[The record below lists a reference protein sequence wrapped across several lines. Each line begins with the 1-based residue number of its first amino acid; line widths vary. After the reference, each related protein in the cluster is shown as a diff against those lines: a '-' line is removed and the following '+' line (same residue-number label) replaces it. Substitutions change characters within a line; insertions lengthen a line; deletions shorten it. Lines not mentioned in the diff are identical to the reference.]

1 MERLYFNPPVLAIV
15 TGTSGSGK
23 TTLSSGLYDGNG
35 NRISPGV
42 MHTIHAIYIN
52 KDMISDGFSKE
63 RSGEFYEQVVRRGTY
78 NAIDNIARCNL
89 MLGNSIW
96 IDANYST
103 EVQNEG
109 WASRYRILAEETNSM
124 LKLLRCVAPEDI
136 IKRRL
141 EERSYERDRGKLEDW
156 TGFLKRE
163 PIHVPV
169 PFNGIEID
177 TSNSL
182 EECVKRALKFLQE

>member
-1 MERLYFNPPVLAIV
+1 M
-15 TGTSGSGK
+15 
-23 TTLSSGLYDGNG
+23 D
-35 NRISPGV
+35 
-42 MHTIHAIYIN
+42 TIHATYIN

-78 NAIDNIARCNL
+78 NAIDNIVRCNL

-109 WASRYRILAEETNSM
+109 WANRYRMLTEETNSR
-124 LKLLRCVAPEDI
+124 LKLMRCVAPEDVI
-136 IKRRL
+136 RRRL
-141 EERSYERDRGKLEDW
+141 KERGYERDRGKLEDW
-156 TGFLKRE
+156 TGFLERE
-163 PIHVPV
+163 PIYVPM
-169 PFNGIEID
+169 PINGIEID

-182 EECVKRALKFLQE
+182 EEIVERALSFLRE